1 MRNPPD
7 MALRVALMFMDG
19 NFVGREYFH
28 GMAKAGRQPD
38 LSLAVGRISEA
49 SVAIERER
57 TGGLW
62 DPAPIPESAG
72 VLRFAS
78 LKDPALWRAVSEAEI
93 DLVVQGGVGILKPE
107 MISVPRIGFLNV
119 HPGRLPFYRGNSCP
133 EWALYNGDDIWF
145 TAHLIDAGI
154 DTGPVVLERKYDFP
168 DDWNYFRMRANLY
181 TGAAK
186 TVAEAISVIAEAD
199 VKRVPFARAQD
210 ESVARYWPRIPE
222 TELADARARLPR
234 TVAT

>member
-1 MRNPPD
+1 

-28 GMAKAGRQPD
+28 GMAQAGRQPE

-62 DPAPIPESAG
+62 DPAPIPESTP
-72 VLRFAS
+72 VLRFES
-78 LKDPALWRAVSEAEI
+78 LKDPALWRAVSDAGI
-93 DLVVQGGVGILKPE
+93 DLVVQGGVGILKPD
-107 MISVPRIGFLNV
+107 MIAVPRIGFLNV

-133 EWALYNGDDIWF
+133 EWALFNGHDIWF

-154 DTGPVVLERKYDFP
+154 DTGPIVLERRYAFP
-168 DDWNYFRMRANLY
+168 NEWDYFQMRANLY
-181 TGAAK
+181 AGAAR
-186 TVAEAISVIAEAD
+186 TVVDAISVIAEAD
-199 VKRVPFARAQD
+199 STGMPFARAQD
-210 ESVARYWPRIPE
+210 ESGARYWPRIPE
-222 TELADARARLPR
+222 TDLAVARARLPR
-234 TVAT
+234 SSAA